1 MTFHALERPVH
12 GGSLASRTA
21 VSFGNGS
28 RTVRDGRPSRRAQ
41 RTEEVG
47 SGGWGVYTALV
58 VDIQCGFNSQ
68 TGVSARWMGPLICRI
83 TNEKKY

>member
-47 SGGWGVYTALV
+47 SGGGRLYGFGSRHSMRIQFPNRCKCK
-58 VDIQCGFNSQ
+58 VDGAPYMSYN
-68 TGVSARWMGPLICRI
+68 
-83 TNEKKY
+83 K